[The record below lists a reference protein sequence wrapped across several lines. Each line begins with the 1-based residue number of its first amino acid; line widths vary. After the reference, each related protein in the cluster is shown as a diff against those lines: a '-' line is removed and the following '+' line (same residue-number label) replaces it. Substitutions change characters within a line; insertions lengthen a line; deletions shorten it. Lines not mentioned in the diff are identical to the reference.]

1 MKAQLPYK
9 SNVFEELSYILLWNS
24 QHLNFCLSLCTD
36 LNACYVY
43 KTLPR
48 LAVRHSR
55 SAKNPGIC
63 WSWSC
68 SSTRLFLFF
77 SQCAESIT
85 TSLSTSWNK
94 QVLSFACKFTYLFM
108 STLTNSFNSYFHKHQ
123 VSTKHFTAPQL
134 LYFSSRYPTCL
145 RKSSIVWNVYIK
157 CIDWNKIQS
166 FFSLYLSTENTFYEF
181 YQQQT
186 AYIWNCDSRV
196 ALVRINNI
204 AVLHFKAYLNW

>member
-1 MKAQLPYK
+1 M
-9 SNVFEELSYILLWNS
+9 
-24 QHLNFCLSLCTD
+24 NFCLSLCTD

-94 QVLSFACKFTYLFM
+94 QVLGVTCKFTYLFV
-108 STLTNSFNSYFHKHQ
+108 STLTNFFFWNSCFCKYQ
-123 VSTKHFTAPQL
+123 VSTKILLQL
-134 LYFSSRYPTCL
+134 IYFSGRYSTCL
-145 RKSSIVWNVYIK
+145 RKSSKVWNIYTKMHWLKQDKKFFFFLINILINREHILWNFINSKQHTSETVTSELHQYAVITLQC
-157 CIDWNKIQS
+157 CI
-166 FFSLYLSTENTFYEF
+166 LRLT
-181 YQQQT
+181 
-186 AYIWNCDSRV
+186 
-196 ALVRINNI
+196 
-204 AVLHFKAYLNW
+204 